1 MCARSF
7 INSVSHLFWPPQCCL
22 HPPTHLVHIP
32 VPLLVWHIQ
41 LHPRIVTST
50 LLPTLPMCRSPWWC
64 VTHMQVNLSIASYSL
79 SPLFCLCTCWC
90 ATSSLT
96 SPLFSCN
103 LLPILPMYWSLYRCV
118 TPSLTS
124 PVWLAASV
132 HPHLPMYSVYWSP
145 CWWSTFCLTPPLSL
159 AASTPILCI
168 SSPRA
173 QPDSSTF
180 TCSLHPTLCMF
191 QSVCWCVT
199 SSLIPPL
206 LLAASTTP
214 PCAFTSLRTQPHSS
228 ILLAASTPRYA
239 CTIPGAHD
247 DVIKWKHFSRHWP
260 FVRGIHRSLAN
271 FPHKGQ
277 WRGALMFSLICVW
290 INDWVN
296 NREAGDLRRY
306 RAHYDVSAMWCVTF
320 SLTSPFLLAASTPY
334 FTHVPVP
341 LLVCHKEDTCH
352 QNCSVHPFR
361 LHDWCAEVWHIGL
374 AQ

>member
-1 MCARSF
+1 MYLLVCHIQSDLP
-7 INSVSHLFWPPQCCL
+7 IVLLQ
-22 HPPTHLVHIP
+22 PPTHLARVL
-32 VPLLVWHIQ
+32 VPLQVCHTQPDLPSMTCSLRPPTFAHVLCVLV
-41 LHPRIVTST
+41 
-50 LLPTLPMCRSPWWC
+50 PML
-64 VTHMQVNLSIASYSL
+64 VKH
-79 SPLFCLCTCWC
+79 
-90 ATSSLT
+90 
-96 SPLFSCN
+96 
-103 LLPILPMYWSLYRCV
+103 ILPD
-118 TPSLTS
+118 P
-124 PVWLAASV
+124 P
-132 HPHLPMYSVYWSP
+132 P
-145 CWWSTFCLTPPLSL
+145 PPLSL

-214 PCAFTSLRTQPHSS
+214 PCAFTSPRTQPHSS

-306 RAHYDVSAMWCVTF
+306 RAHYDVIAMWCVTF